1 MDNNLKAY
9 VDNLFKDA
17 PATAKAYEVKEEIL
31 QNLKDKY
38 NDLITEGKNKDEA
51 YKIALESIG
60 DLSELFAELEK
71 GIGHDD
77 SKQQKYLALKAVIA
91 MVFVLAAVPLVMALS
106 YKNVLMNIMIAVIL
120 IAIGIILAIYNN
132 ANKPGY
138 TQNSSQ
144 TNRMAEIERKRSIR
158 KSVSGFLWL
167 ITVIMYF
174 IVSFQTHAWHLTWLM
189 FLLAAAI
196 ECILN
201 IWLGQAK
208 K

>member
-1 MDNNLKAY
+1 MDNKLKAY

-120 IAIGIILAIYNN
+120 IAIGIILAIYNM
-132 ANKPGY
+132 
-138 TQNSSQ
+138 Q
-144 TNRMAEIERKRSIR
+144 TSRDIHKTAVRLTE
-158 KSVSGFLWL
+158 WL
-167 ITVIMYF
+167 R
-174 IVSFQTHAWHLTWLM
+174 
-189 FLLAAAI
+189 
-196 ECILN
+196 
-201 IWLGQAK
+201 
-208 K
+208 